1 MSGVGDVGLG
11 FWWTRNDVERVRFE
25 HGGATWSLL
34 KGGAGEDVGV
44 VGGELSSLNS
54 LDGVLRLEIR
64 CMILGLIYLWRRM
77 TVGFQSLWLLCCQ
90 AQGSCCSRVQRL
102 ILGIR
107 VIHLRGSGTVEGW
120 EGLVSGDYLSP
131 CPSPCERPLLRDG
144 HRGYMEIRR
153 VVDFSAEVEFG
164 VVELKASGE
173 IKVGSLLSGSLSYD
187 GLVLGH
193 LVMDEGHDLGGAIG
207 SVDIPVDMLP
217 DGTGLKP
224 VGVATGFR
232 NDGSGLVYAHKS
244 SRHWV
249 SVGGELLEVLFVD
262 ELPRRLDRNFGYVE
276 RGSRRVTLN
285 ASWSGSVSSGG
296 HRLYLGEVPCV
307 LSRVVSHLSS
317 KNWGVDSG
325 VFTLTNGEEISFDK
339 VSVTGAGVSLEGGHL
354 VLDEGLEVSAL
365 SDVSVLK
372 GVGLIAGSSTGLV
385 LELGGSTV
393 SGYYSY
399 EEESVGDVSGTDLS
413 F

>member
-1 MSGVGDVGLG
+1 MLFSGSEVDLGD
-11 FWWTRNDVERVRFE
+11 
-25 HGGATWSLL
+25 
-34 KGGAGEDVGV
+34 
-44 VGGELSSLNS
+44 
-54 LDGVLRLEIR
+54 
-64 CMILGLIYLWRRM
+64 
-77 TVGFQSLWLLCCQ
+77 
-90 AQGSCCSRVQRL
+90 
-102 ILGIR
+102 R
-107 VIHLRGSGTVEGW
+107 VIHIRGSGTVEGW
-120 EGLVSGDYLSP
+120 GGLVSGDYLSP

-144 HRGYMEIRR
+144 HTGDIWRYAA
-153 VVDFSAEVEFG
+153 VDSAEVDFG

-232 NDGSGLVYAHKS
+232 NDGSGLVYAYKS

-249 SVGGELLEVLFVD
+249 LVGGELLEVLFVD

-285 ASWSGSVSSGG
+285 ASWSGAVASGG
-296 HRLYLGEVPCV
+296 HRLYLGEVSCV

-317 KNWGVDSG
+317 K
-325 VFTLTNGEEISFDK
+325 
-339 VSVTGAGVSLEGGHL
+339 GGCRLRRLH
-354 VLDEGLEVSAL
+354 
-365 SDVSVLK
+365 
-372 GVGLIAGSSTGLV
+372 
-385 LELGGSTV
+385 
-393 SGYYSY
+393 
-399 EEESVGDVSGTDLS
+399 
-413 F
+413 FNQR